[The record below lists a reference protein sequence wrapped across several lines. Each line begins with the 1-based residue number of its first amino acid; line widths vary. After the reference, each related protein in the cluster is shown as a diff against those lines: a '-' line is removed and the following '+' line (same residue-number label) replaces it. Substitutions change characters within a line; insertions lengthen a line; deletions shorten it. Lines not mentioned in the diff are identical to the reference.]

1 MRPAC
6 RISNND
12 FANGHLK
19 YKGVQIYDLEG
30 GLTVVL
36 TPRES
41 RPVNSEQSVARNGL
55 WNKIFEYKGPEN

>member
-12 FANGHLK
+12 YANGLFK
-19 YKGVQIYDLEG
+19 YKGVQIYDLKS

-36 TPRES
+36 TPRDRLTRSSPSLEMD
-41 RPVNSEQSVARNGL
+41 L
-55 WNKIFEYKGPEN
+55 